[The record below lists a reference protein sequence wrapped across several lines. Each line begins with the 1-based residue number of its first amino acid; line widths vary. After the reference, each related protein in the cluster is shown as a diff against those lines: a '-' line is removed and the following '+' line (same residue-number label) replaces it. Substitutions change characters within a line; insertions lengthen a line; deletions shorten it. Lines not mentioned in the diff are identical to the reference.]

1 MGERVVIQETIF
13 LPVLALVALTVVVLL
28 FTAGKRFRA
37 VGAGHIG
44 PNDFALGESANVP
57 ADVSLGNRNYMN
69 LLELPVL
76 FYVVCLCL
84 YVTGQVDSLAANL
97 AWAYVVLRAI
107 HSVVHLAYNNVI
119 HRLGVFAISNVVL
132 TVLWVVFAMRVL
144 EAA

>member
-1 MGERVVIQETIF
+1 MIQETIF

-69 LLELPVL
+69 LLELPIL
-76 FYVVCLCL
+76 FYVVSLAL
-84 YVTGQVDSLAANL
+84 YVTGNVDGLVMNL
-97 AWAYVVLRAI
+97 AWAYVALRVI
-107 HSVVHLAYNNVI
+107 HSLVHLTYNNVL
-119 HRLGVFAISNVVL
+119 HRLGVFAISNFVL
-132 TVLWVVFAMRVL
+132 AAIWVVFGMRVL
-144 EAA
+144 AAA

>member
-44 PNDFALGESANVP
+44 PNDFA
-57 ADVSLGNRNYMN
+57 LGNRNYMN